1 MPEKQMNIKV
11 MNELFNQ
18 RKENLDRFTSL
29 MNILLISSGLYVA
42 IYSFILE
49 NMSIDEKFTS
59 LINNID
65 IKNTNICLF
74 FIVISF
80 LIIATNMIKTIKY
93 NKLIENRGF
102 IQFKEDRNLE
112 QYNEKLF
119 NDIKI
124 QNFGFGI

>member
-1 MPEKQMNIKV
+1 MNIKV